1 MKPIAF
7 LILGILAGT
16 LITIQ
21 SVLNAD
27 LGKRTGQFGSVFL
40 LTLVSIA
47 FLAVLMLLIPGTAN
61 LKALPGPKE
70 WYLYAGG
77 VLGVGI
83 LAAPILLI
91 PRIGATSTLTALVV
105 GQLLMALLVDHFG
118 LLSSPRI
125 EVNLPRIAGAVLLVA
140 GAFLIARK

>member
-1 MKPIAF
+1 
-7 LILGILAGT
+7 
-16 LITIQ
+16 
-21 SVLNAD
+21 
-27 LGKRTGQFGSVFL
+27 
-40 LTLVSIA
+40 
-47 FLAVLMLLIPGTAN
+47 
-61 LKALPGPKE
+61 
-70 WYLYAGG
+70 
-77 VLGVGI
+77 VGI

-125 EVNLPRIAGAVLLVA
+125 EVNLPRIAGAMLLVA